1 LSFFFKKPK
10 CKKST
15 TPSSSNDPVLE
26 DDIAAVEEA
35 EYDAQVEDDDEGQI
49 AHNEPTV
56 RSMHD
61 QAIEIMKSQ
70 GVEMTKDEEE
80 LALNLL
86 PKVSLIF
93 YLIIPLTR
101 ILY

>member
-1 LSFFFKKPK
+1 
-10 CKKST
+10 
-15 TPSSSNDPVLE
+15 
-26 DDIAAVEEA
+26 
-35 EYDAQVEDDDEGQI
+35 
-49 AHNEPTV
+49 
-56 RSMHD
+56 MHD